1 MNPYYYLF
9 YKLSRFLNKKGNNEW
24 GVIYGISILIGSNI
38 MIAYVRFFNINQEE
52 SEGVYKIIL
61 IAIGILLFV
70 TNSVLFIRKRRVE
83 NIMKQYKNE
92 SEIKRK
98 IGNTIVLLY
107 VVLTI
112 ALIIFI

>member
-70 TNSVLFIRKRRVE
+70 TNSVLFISKRRVE
-83 NIMKQYKNE
+83 NIMKRYKNE

-98 IGNTIVLLY
+98 IGNAIVLLY

-112 ALIIFI
+112 ALIIFV